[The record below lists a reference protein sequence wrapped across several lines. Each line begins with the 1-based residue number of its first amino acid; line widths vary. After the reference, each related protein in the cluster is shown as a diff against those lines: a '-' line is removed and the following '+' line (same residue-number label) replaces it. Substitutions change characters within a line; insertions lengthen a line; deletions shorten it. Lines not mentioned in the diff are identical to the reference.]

1 MNSDFANKKN
11 ELLQWISDLQ
21 DENMVLQLL
30 ELKDRVNISTSV
42 NESKTEYA
50 VKDDFEERWAKG
62 ISHEEMKKKTREYI
76 SKLPWK
82 V

>member
-62 ISHEEMKKKTREYI
+62 FSSEQSREMTKRRIKEWWGK
-76 SKLPWK
+76 
-82 V
+82 